1 LYPFAPGL
9 YPFAPGLY
17 PFAPGLYAFAF
28 QDDISLL
35 ADLIK
40 YATKRNMVLP
50 SNCRN
55 YRLCLV
61 LTKNSTERKRIQKG
75 APLIDIL
82 TSYPGGQMKEDK

>member
-1 LYPFAPGL
+1 LGHLAIEVKVLTLSGL
-9 YPFAPGLY
+9 YPS
-17 PFAPGLYAFAF
+17 AF

-75 APLIDIL
+75 KPLIDIL